1 MSKLYK
7 GFKFKTIKV
16 QQSLKSTTNFVK
28 EILIKNY

>member
-16 QQSLKSTTNFVK
+16 QQSLKSNNFVK